1 MTQLGWVEGNNLA
14 IEYRFGEG
22 KGPDRLAELAVELV
36 RLRLDVIVIQATSSA
51 LAVKKATSTIPI
63 VMASVGDPVAQG
75 LVGSLARPGGNITG
89 LASLADE
96 LAGKRIEMLKEVIPK
111 STRVGVITGGGG
123 RGSDLQLE
131 AMRAASA
138 ALGLKLEEV
147 GVASDPEKLV
157 NAFQTALRRRV
168 NAIVTTTG
176 PVIFGQRK
184 SIIVLA
190 ANHRLPA
197 MYPQKEFVEDGGL
210 MAYGADRRDSY
221 RRTAILR
228 RQNLEGR
235 EAC

>member
-1 MTQLGWVEGNNLA
+1 MGKKTIVILLVGLALASVRLAEAQQPEQTTRIGYLDDSTAAGSAELLDAFRKQMTQLGWVEGNNLA

-75 LVGSLARPGGNITG
+75 LVASLARPGGNITG

-138 ALGLKLEEV
+138 ATKI
-147 GVASDPEKLV
+147 
-157 NAFQTALRRRV
+157 RR
-168 NAIVTTTG
+168 
-176 PVIFGQRK
+176 
-184 SIIVLA
+184 
-190 ANHRLPA
+190 
-197 MYPQKEFVEDGGL
+197 
-210 MAYGADRRDSY
+210 
-221 RRTAILR
+221 
-228 RQNLEGR
+228 GR
-235 EAC
+235 SRERP